1 MPVYVVSHQFEL
13 TENQRSTLAQA
24 ITRIHSTIFTT
35 PSLFVNVHF
44 RPTDQFIAYVGGKK
58 RTTNSITGIVR
69 HNNSRTQQQYALL
82 CNEIGQAWKDAIGVD
97 NHVAS
102 GSKEKQLG
110 SIFIQ
115 GEILA
120 GWEQGIMIPEAGNDK
135 QWLQEH
141 WSEIKKKAEVGD
153 EDMKELVE
161 DIEKRKLIS

>member
-1 MPVYVVSHQFEL
+1 M
-13 TENQRSTLAQA
+13 
-24 ITRIHSTIFTT
+24 
-35 PSLFVNVHF
+35 
-44 RPTDQFIAYVGGKK
+44 
-58 RTTNSITGIVR
+58 
-69 HNNSRTQQQYALL
+69 
-82 CNEIGQAWKDAIGVD
+82 D